1 MQNTPTRFLKKVVT
15 VFVGI
20 ALIVPASVSLAPQ
33 RAQAGGILTFDALNL
48 VQNLFVAVKS
58 SALTTKEYVLDG
70 LANELATLAIQSMT
84 KSLVNWINSGFQG
97 SPAFATDLKK
107 NLRGVGDAVARKF
120 FEDLASRD
128 ITDSPFQDKILN
140 TVRIG
145 YYLSTSPESFYTR
158 YPYTL
163 DQVSPDS
170 RAFLEGDF
178 SQGGFNAWF
187 SATMNPQNNPY
198 GARELAE
205 QELARA
211 VAEATDN
218 RIQELSWGKGFMS
231 WRGECREY
239 TPQGEEGY
247 LPGDDLPADLSID
260 ITGEDACADWEI
272 ATPGSVIVEQLNNT
286 LDAPNQKLITA
297 DEINE
302 IIGALLN
309 QLVGHVLGTD
319 NGGGLRGVSQPSSGG
334 GPSVL
339 DQATN
344 PNQAGSGTN
353 SLSRNFAAAVADQKK
368 YITDYRTAWQKL
380 RTAAE
385 GALARCSTSATPN
398 PQDTIERADLALA
411 KAAEALAALE
421 DIEADIEAVNEAQG
435 EQPTRV
441 LNLSTK
447 YQDLMSSGILPTA
460 EEIAEAQTESQDTG
474 DERPGSLYSQLSRLS
489 ISNGCDAGGE

>member
-1 MQNTPTRFLKKVVT
+1 MRHTPPGFLKKIVT
-15 VFVGI
+15 LFVGL
-20 ALIVPASVSLAPQ
+20 ALIVPASVSLAPH
-33 RAQAGGILTFDALNL
+33 RAEASGILTFDALNL

-97 SPAFATDLKK
+97 SPAFVTDLRQ
-107 NLRGVGDAVARKF
+107 NLRGVGDHIANKF

-128 ITDSPFQDKILN
+128 ITDSPYQDRILN

-163 DQVSPDS
+163 DQVSPDA

-187 SATMNPQNNPY
+187 SAVMNPANNPY

-205 QELARA
+205 QELTRL
-211 VAEATDN
+211 VAEGTEN

-239 TPQGEEGY
+239 TPQGEEGW

-260 ITGEDACADWEI
+260 ITGEDACADYEI

-319 NGGGLRGVSQPSSGG
+319 NGGGLRGVSRPTSGG
-334 GPSVL
+334 GSSIL

-368 YITDYRTAWQKL
+368 YVTEYRAAWQKL
-380 RTAAE
+380 RGAAE
-385 GALARCSTSATPN
+385 AALARCSSGAIPN
-398 PQDTIERADLALA
+398 PQEVIERADLAFA
-411 KAAEALAALE
+411 KAAEAIAALE
-421 DIEADIEAVNEAQG
+421 DIEADIAAVNSAQG

-447 YQDLMSSGILPTA
+447 YQDLMSSNVLPTA
-460 EEIAEAQTESQDTG
+460 EEIAEAQTEAQDTG
-474 DERPGSLYSQLSRLS
+474 DAVPGSLFSQLSRLS
-489 ISNGCDAGGE
+489 ISNSCNAGG